1 MKALLGLL
9 LLLALSGSSIAG
21 VGTGQRRVNLN
32 PSTDVSSAVL
42 GVIGSGGDWP
52 ADWQIIKPSGISAQI
67 MRFGVDADGYQTVDV
82 KFSGT
87 ATAAG
92 FLQVVL
98 TGGGT
103 TGTFPDTYTPVTAG
117 QTYSYSFYTALT
129 GGSLANLDPSG
140 WQLQVDSF
148 TSGGTY
154 VDSFGQAFFT
164 PTGTLTRITSA
175 NVTTPATSAYIDM
188 QGFVIVSNG
197 AVVNCTMRFGA
208 AQIESGTSATAF
220 VTTPYAIPRLT
231 VGWRAN

>member
-1 MKALLGLL
+1 MKALIALL

-32 PSTDVSSAVL
+32 QSTDVSTAVL
-42 GVIGSGGDWP
+42 GVINADGGV
-52 ADWQIIKPSGISAQI
+52 PSGWAVFPPDGITAQM

-87 ATAAG
+87 ATADGNLSVFMVGG
-92 FLQVVL
+92 FPEFLL
-98 TGGGT
+98 
-103 TGTFPDTYTPVTAG
+103 PITAG
-117 QTYSYSFYTALT
+117 QPYSYSFYAALV
-129 GGSLANLDPSG
+129 GGSLAHLDPSG
-140 WQLQVDSF
+140 WQLQVDSW
-148 TSGGTY
+148 TSGGDY
-154 VDSFGQAFFT
+154 LDSFGQVSFT
-164 PTGTLTRITSA
+164 PTGSLTRVTSP
-175 NVTTPATSAYIDM
+175 NVSAPATSASVDL

-208 AQIESGTSATAF
+208 AQIESGTATTAF